1 MWKERMVGKRRKAVE
16 EVTKALEIVLA
27 VTIMLGIP
35 VAMLFAVG
43 CLIQYREGLLRFFSR
58 LIRGND
64 EKGEMPST

>member
-1 MWKERMVGKRRKAVE
+1 ME
-16 EVTKALEIVLA
+16 EVTKALEIVLV

-43 CLIQYREGLLRFFSR
+43 CLIQYREGLWRFFSR

-64 EKGEMPST
+64 KKSEMSST

>member
-1 MWKERMVGKRRKAVE
+1 VE

-43 CLIQYREGLLRFFSR
+43 CVIQYREGLQRFFSR
-58 LIRGND
+58 LIRRND